1 MENKQQSVFVVVEGL
16 DGAGKS
22 TAIQFIKNYFEK
34 NFIETVF
41 TREPGGTKIAEDIR
55 SLALHNYEDENIHND
70 TELLLMYAG
79 RVQHIKNLIEP
90 ALKSGKSVVS
100 DRFYWSSIAYQGGGR
115 QLDMSK
121 LVAMNELFVKDYE
134 PDLVL
139 YLDIDPAIGL
149 LRAKKVGDPDRIEK
163 SGLDFFDR
171 TRKVF
176 KDLVLNSENAYEID
190 ASQSID
196 AIEKEIYQTLD
207 KFLVFKS

>member
-1 MENKQQSVFVVVEGL
+1 VVNKQQSAFVVVEGL

-22 TAIQFIKNYFEK
+22 TAISFIKNYFEK
-34 NFIETVF
+34 HSIETVF

-55 SLALHNYEDENIHND
+55 ALALHNYEDENIHDD

-90 ALKSGKSVVS
+90 ALKNGKSVVS
-100 DRFYWSSIAYQGGGR
+100 DRFYWSSMAYQGGGR
-115 QLDMSK
+115 KLDMSK
-121 LVAMNELFVKDYE
+121 LLAMNELFVKDYE

-139 YLDIDPAIGL
+139 YLDVDPAIGL
-149 LRAKKVGDPDRIEK
+149 QRAKKVGDPDRIEK

-176 KDLVLNSENAYEID
+176 KELVLNSENAHEID
-190 ASQSID
+190 ASQSIES
-196 AIEKEIYQTLD
+196 IEKEIYQTLD